1 MRKVRIAPHRQTLS
15 RGFFRD
21 RAGPMDWIVECCVRT
36 VPSPRDRRPIAG
48 EPARA
53 SNHRLVKPVDIETVE
68 ATVTRLDPRH

>member
-1 MRKVRIAPHRQTLS
+1 
-15 RGFFRD
+15 
-21 RAGPMDWIVECCVRT
+21 MDWIVECCVRT
-36 VPSPRDRRPIAG
+36 VPSPRDRRSIAG

>member
-1 MRKVRIAPHRQTLS
+1 
-15 RGFFRD
+15 
-21 RAGPMDWIVECCVRT
+21 MDWIVECRIRT
-36 VPSPRDRRPIAG
+36 VPSPRDRRSIAG